1 MDDETVNKMLNENFE
16 YFCKKF
22 LFLSPRL
29 TDEEVD
35 SVYQKF
41 VEFYLNG
48 STVFSQQ
55 NSHQLIEVSHFFMNV
70 LPTVLIFY
78 GGL

>member
-1 MDDETVNKMLNENFE
+1 MSNENVNKIFNQNFE

-29 TDEEVD
+29 TDEEAD

-48 STVFSQQ
+48 SAVFSQQ
-55 NSHQLIEVSHFFMNV
+55 NAYQLIEVRNLICGV
-70 LPTVLIFY
+70 LF
-78 GGL
+78 